1 MRREESGRINNKVQG
16 EERKVGRGWSAEK
29 RRACTIPT
37 QIRCEG
43 TERKEKK
50 SMCVYVICCT
60 ICLAHCT

>member
-43 TERKEKK
+43 TERRKK
-50 SMCVYVICCT
+50 VCVFM
-60 ICLAHCT
+60 